1 MDARLDDDQHLLVE
15 MVDRLAA
22 DVAVTTTVEA
32 TSGARHEEGWAALR
46 DTGLLALPLP
56 EAVGGGGAGLVE
68 VVLVAEALGRSL
80 NGAPYLGQGVLAPL
94 LLHAAGASSD
104 LLGAVAGGAL
114 RIVPANGSEL
124 VGFAR
129 SGSGGVTPDA
139 VDADAV
145 LVLDGTGALRAVAPG
160 PALEGAT
167 DLTRVVRSVAADAPT
182 LDLGDLGGPVDP
194 TRLAWVEA
202 TGAVVVAAD
211 ALGVMAAA
219 LDNAV
224 AYAADRR
231 QFGVPI
237 GSFQAVQHLLAD
249 AAVLVETSRS
259 CVWHAAW
266 AADALDPAAAVEAAR
281 QAKAYVAEAARTVL
295 ETSLQVL
302 GGIAFT
308 WEELAHIRLR
318 RGLFDRVWFGDE
330 GHHLARI
337 ADARLGVTA

>member
-1 MDARLDDDQHLLVE
+1 VDARLDDDQQLLVE
-15 MVDRLAA
+15 MVTRLAA

-32 TSGARHEEGWAALR
+32 TSGARHGDGWAAIR

-80 NGAPYLGQGVLAPL
+80 NGAPFLGQGVLAPV
-94 LLHAAGASSD
+94 LLHAAGASAEV
-104 LLGAVAGGAL
+104 LGAVASGVL
-114 RIVPANGSEL
+114 RVVPATGADL
-124 VGFAR
+124 VGIAR
-129 SGSGGVTPDA
+129 SGSAGVAPDA
-139 VDADAV
+139 ADADAA
-145 LVLDGTGALRAVAPG
+145 LVLDEAGAVRAVVPG

-167 DLTRVVRSVAADAPT
+167 DLTRVVCAVAADAPAI
-182 LDLGDLGGPVDP
+182 DLGDLGRTIPPD
-194 TRLAWVEA
+194 RLEWVEA
-202 TGAVVVAAD
+202 VGAVVVAAD
-211 ALGVMAAA
+211 ALGVVAAA

-224 AYAADRR
+224 AYAAERR

-266 AADALDPAAAVEAAR
+266 AADTLEPVAAVEAAR

-330 GHHLARI
+330 AHHLARI
-337 ADARLGVTA
+337 AEVRLGVTA

>member
-1 MDARLDDDQHLLVE
+1 MDARLDEDQVLLVE
-15 MVDRLAA
+15 MVTRLAA

-32 TSGARHEEGWAALR
+32 TAGARHDEGWAALR

-56 EAVGGGGAGLVE
+56 GAVGGGGAGVVE

-94 LLHAAGASSD
+94 LLHAAGASPEV
-104 LLGAVAGGAL
+104 LGAVAAGAL
-114 RIVPANGSEL
+114 RIVPTNGTDL

-129 SGSGGVTPDA
+129 SGVEGVAPDGGGA
-139 VDADAV
+139 EAA
-145 LVLDGTGALRAVAPG
+145 LVLDPGGALRAVAPG

-167 DLTRVVRSVAADAPT
+167 DLTRVVRAVPVDAPGI
-182 LDLGDLGGPVDP
+182 DLGDLGRAVPPD
-194 TRLAWVEA
+194 RLAWIEA
-202 TGAVVVAAD
+202 VGAVVVAAD

-224 AYAADRR
+224 AYAVERR

-266 AADALDPAAAVEAAR
+266 AADALDPAAAVAAAQ

-295 ETSLQVL
+295 ETALQVL

-337 ADARLGVTA
+337 AEVRLGRTA